1 MANLTVLER
10 RTVEIGEHQAAESPQ
25 PLVLRRLS
33 PLPVK
38 PAGLADHR
46 IQNTTHWT
54 TGDADGDDYCDA

>member
-1 MANLTVLER
+1 MANLTVLEAK
-10 RTVEIGEHQAAESPQ
+10 TVEIGECHTAELPQ

-38 PAGLADHR
+38 PAGLTDHS

-54 TGDADGDDYCDA
+54 TGDADGDDYYDA